1 MSRETQ
7 AHVCSVIWNTLNLA
21 FLAALRNANLTETVH
36 KNIQNDLDRAK
47 GADVTI
53 VSRFFRN
60 RYDYLDRNGY
70 GKNGALIGI
79 LRNIE
84 DNDRNILIEIP
95 SLTRDKI
102 RTFSQ
107 QVRELDPLV
116 QNIKYYRNYFSHKLE
131 VNNQIGLN
139 VAVISSII
147 RLCEIG
153 TVNKSDQSNNQEN
166 ISKFKNA
173 LSSLIGIDRPT
184 DSVININTPQ
194 ENTNI
199 VALSK
204 REIDSII
211 NEIKSSEQNLLE
223 QIAKINTT
231 NITATAHTPIKSKT
245 TNALPLE
252 AHNIQDEDVTE
263 QDQDQDQ
270 DQEQEQSN
278 FVESITPEIL
288 RQDLKA
294 LSSKIKSQFE
304 NDRSFGAS
312 SNLLQIANIGEIL
325 QHEPQ
330 NLAHFLALPSVTSR
344 TNLSSDAVTQQI
356 SDYGQKIDDLLKN
369 VLWSSL
375 FDSEAI

>member
-7 AHVCSVIWNTLNLA
+7 AHVCSVIWNTLNMA
-21 FLAALRNANLTETVH
+21 FEVVHRNQNLTEIVH
-36 KNIQNDLDRAK
+36 KKIKNELDRDK
-47 GADVTI
+47 SGDVTI

-60 RYDYLDRNGY
+60 RYDYIDKLGY
-70 GKNGALIGI
+70 VRNGALIGM
-79 LRNIE
+79 LRDVE
-84 DNDRNILIEIP
+84 ANDQNILLKTP
-95 SLTRDKI
+95 NLTRNKL

-116 QNIKYYRNYFSHKLE
+116 QNIRYYRNYFSHTLKE
-131 VNNQIGLN
+131 NNQIGLN

-173 LSSLIGIDRPT
+173 LTSVVSVDRPT
-184 DSVININTPQ
+184 DSTDNQASPQ
-194 ENTNI
+194 RNAKT
-199 VALSK
+199 VAPS
-204 REIDSII
+204 RHDFDSII
-211 NEIKSSEQNLLE
+211 NEIKSSEQNLLK
-223 QIAKINTT
+223 QIAKINAT
-231 NITATAHTPIKSKT
+231 NITATAHDPIKSKT
-245 TNALPLE
+245 TNALTLE

-263 QDQDQDQ
+263 QE
-270 DQEQEQSN
+270 QEQEQEQEKSN

-330 NLAHFLALPSVTSR
+330 NLAHFLALTSVTSR

-375 FDSEAI
+375 FDNESI